1 MEQLNSNNVSS
12 DSVFYED
19 LTLELEKYYRGFVFF
34 RCPITDTVKEFI
46 KKAKE
51 NNKTIFYDID
61 DLVFDKKY
69 TKTIKHLNNLSKE
82 ELLDTIDKGV
92 VIFTAHGISD
102 KIKQK
107 ALDKGLI
114 CVDASCVDVLKN
126 KDLIKSYLD
135 KGYDVV
141 YFGKKK
147 HPEAEAI
154 LSLSNNIHLVSNIS
168 VIDNLN
174 ISNDN
179 LFITNQTTM
188 SYLEVEDMLKLIKD
202 KYPTCIIQKEICN
215 ATSSRQLAITNIK
228 DGDVLYVVGDVKSN
242 NTNKLKELGSK
253 YFKKVFLISNYK
265 EINKKDLVNENKI
278 YVTAGASTPPILIDE
293 VIDYLSK
300 L

>member
-1 MEQLNSNNVSS
+1 MEIKRVVPSGYCKGVVNAINIVKKTKEEYPNENIYILGMIVHNSYVSKQM
-12 DSVFYED
+12 ED
-19 LTLELEKYYRGFVFF
+19 LGVITLEN
-34 RCPITDTVKEFI
+34 P
-46 KKAKE
+46 
-51 NNKTIFYDID
+51 
-61 DLVFDKKY
+61 
-69 TKTIKHLNNLSKE
+69 NLSKE

-154 LSLSNNIHLVSNIS
+154 LSLSSNIHLVSNIS
-168 VIDNLN
+168 DIDNLN

-242 NTNKLKELGSK
+242 NTNKLKEIGSK

-265 EINKKDLVNENKI
+265 EINKKDLVDENKI

>member
-1 MEQLNSNNVSS
+1 MEIKRVVPSGYCKGVVNAINIVKKTKQEYPNENIYILGMIVHNSYVSKQM
-12 DSVFYED
+12 ED
-19 LTLELEKYYRGFVFF
+19 LGVITLED
-34 RCPITDTVKEFI
+34 P
-46 KKAKE
+46 
-51 NNKTIFYDID
+51 
-61 DLVFDKKY
+61 
-69 TKTIKHLNNLSKE
+69 NLSKE

-154 LSLSNNIHLVSNIS
+154 LSLSDNIHLVSNIS
-168 VIDNLN
+168 DIDNLN

-242 NTNKLKELGSK
+242 NTNKLKEIGSK

>member
-1 MEQLNSNNVSS
+1 MEIKRVVPSGYCKGVVNAINIVKKTKEQYPNENIYILGMIVHNSYVSKQM
-12 DSVFYED
+12 ED
-19 LTLELEKYYRGFVFF
+19 LGVITLED
-34 RCPITDTVKEFI
+34 P
-46 KKAKE
+46 
-51 NNKTIFYDID
+51 
-61 DLVFDKKY
+61 
-69 TKTIKHLNNLSKE
+69 NLSKE

-147 HPEAEAI
+147 HPEAEDI

-168 VIDNLN
+168 DIDNLN

-242 NTNKLKELGSK
+242 NTNKLKEIGSK

>member
-1 MEQLNSNNVSS
+1 MEIKRVVPSGYCKGVVNAINIVKKTKEQYPNENIYILGMIVHNSYVSKQM
-12 DSVFYED
+12 ED
-19 LTLELEKYYRGFVFF
+19 LGVITLED
-34 RCPITDTVKEFI
+34 P
-46 KKAKE
+46 
-51 NNKTIFYDID
+51 
-61 DLVFDKKY
+61 
-69 TKTIKHLNNLSKE
+69 NLSKE

-126 KDLIKSYLD
+126 KDLIKSYLN

-168 VIDNLN
+168 DIDNLN

-242 NTNKLKELGSK
+242 NTNKLKEIGSK

>member
-1 MEQLNSNNVSS
+1 MEIKRVVPSGYCKGVVNAINIVKKTKEEYPNENIYILGMIVHNSYVSKQM
-12 DSVFYED
+12 ED
-19 LTLELEKYYRGFVFF
+19 LGVITLEN
-34 RCPITDTVKEFI
+34 P
-46 KKAKE
+46 
-51 NNKTIFYDID
+51 
-61 DLVFDKKY
+61 
-69 TKTIKHLNNLSKE
+69 NLSKE
-82 ELLDTIDKGV
+82 ELLDTIEKGV

-154 LSLSNNIHLVSNIS
+154 LSLINNIHLVSNIS
-168 VIDNLN
+168 DIDNLN

-202 KYPTCIIQKEICN
+202 KYPTCIIQKERCT
-215 ATSSRQLAITNIK
+215 ATSSRQLAITKIK

-242 NTNKLKELGSK
+242 NTNKLKEIGSK

>member
-1 MEQLNSNNVSS
+1 MEIKRVVPSGYCKGVVNAINIVKKTKEEYPNENIYILGMIVHNSYVSKQM
-12 DSVFYED
+12 ED
-19 LTLELEKYYRGFVFF
+19 LGVITLED
-34 RCPITDTVKEFI
+34 P
-46 KKAKE
+46 
-51 NNKTIFYDID
+51 
-61 DLVFDKKY
+61 
-69 TKTIKHLNNLSKE
+69 NLSKE

-141 YFGKKK
+141 YFGKKN

-154 LSLSNNIHLVSNIS
+154 LSLSDNIHLVSNIS
-168 VIDNLN
+168 DIDNLN
-174 ISNDN
+174 ISNDK

-242 NTNKLKELGSK
+242 NTNKLKEIGSK

>member
-1 MEQLNSNNVSS
+1 MEIKRVVPSGYCKGVVNAINIVKKTKEQYPNENIYILGMIVHNSYVSKQM
-12 DSVFYED
+12 ED
-19 LTLELEKYYRGFVFF
+19 LGVITLED
-34 RCPITDTVKEFI
+34 P
-46 KKAKE
+46 
-51 NNKTIFYDID
+51 
-61 DLVFDKKY
+61 
-69 TKTIKHLNNLSKE
+69 NLSKE

-126 KDLIKSYLD
+126 KDLIKTYLD

-168 VIDNLN
+168 DIDNLN

-242 NTNKLKELGSK
+242 NTNKLKEIGLK

>member
-1 MEQLNSNNVSS
+1 MEIKRVVPSGYCKGVVNAINIVKKTKKQYPNENIYILGMIVHNSYVSKQM
-12 DSVFYED
+12 ED
-19 LTLELEKYYRGFVFF
+19 LGVITLED
-34 RCPITDTVKEFI
+34 P
-46 KKAKE
+46 
-51 NNKTIFYDID
+51 
-61 DLVFDKKY
+61 
-69 TKTIKHLNNLSKE
+69 NLSKE

-141 YFGKKK
+141 YFGKKN

-168 VIDNLN
+168 DINNLN

-188 SYLEVEDMLKLIKD
+188 SYLEVEGMLKLIKD

-242 NTNKLKELGSK
+242 NTNKLKEIGSK

>member
-1 MEQLNSNNVSS
+1 MEIKRVVPSGYCKGVVNAINIVKKTKEQYPNENIYILGMIVHNSYVSKQM
-12 DSVFYED
+12 ED
-19 LTLELEKYYRGFVFF
+19 VGVITLED
-34 RCPITDTVKEFI
+34 P
-46 KKAKE
+46 
-51 NNKTIFYDID
+51 
-61 DLVFDKKY
+61 
-69 TKTIKHLNNLSKE
+69 NLSKE

-168 VIDNLN
+168 DIDNLN

-242 NTNKLKELGSK
+242 NTNKLKEIGSK

>member
-1 MEQLNSNNVSS
+1 MEIKRVVPSGYCKGVVNAINIVKKTKEQYPNENIYILGMIVHNSYVSKQM
-12 DSVFYED
+12 ED
-19 LTLELEKYYRGFVFF
+19 LGVITLED
-34 RCPITDTVKEFI
+34 P
-46 KKAKE
+46 
-51 NNKTIFYDID
+51 
-61 DLVFDKKY
+61 
-69 TKTIKHLNNLSKE
+69 NLSKE
-82 ELLDTIDKGV
+82 ELLGTIDKGV

-168 VIDNLN
+168 DIDNLN

-202 KYPTCIIQKEICN
+202 KCPTCIIQKEICN

-242 NTNKLKELGSK
+242 NTNKLKEIGSK

>member
-1 MEQLNSNNVSS
+1 MEIKRVVPSGYCKGVVNAINIVKKTKQEYPNENIYILGMIVHNSYVSKQM
-12 DSVFYED
+12 ED
-19 LTLELEKYYRGFVFF
+19 LGVITLED
-34 RCPITDTVKEFI
+34 P
-46 KKAKE
+46 
-51 NNKTIFYDID
+51 
-61 DLVFDKKY
+61 
-69 TKTIKHLNNLSKE
+69 NLSKE

-154 LSLSNNIHLVSNIS
+154 LSLSDNIHLVSNIS
-168 VIDNLN
+168 DIDNLN
-174 ISNDN
+174 ISNDK

-188 SYLEVEDMLKLIKD
+188 SYLEVEDMLKLIKN

-242 NTNKLKELGSK
+242 NTNKLKEIGSK

-265 EINKKDLVNENKI
+265 EINKKDLVDENKI

>member
-1 MEQLNSNNVSS
+1 MEIKRVVPSGYCKGVVNAINIVKKTKGQYPNENIYILGMIVHNSYVSKQM
-12 DSVFYED
+12 ED
-19 LTLELEKYYRGFVFF
+19 LGVITLED
-34 RCPITDTVKEFI
+34 P
-46 KKAKE
+46 
-51 NNKTIFYDID
+51 
-61 DLVFDKKY
+61 
-69 TKTIKHLNNLSKE
+69 NLSKE

-168 VIDNLN
+168 DIDNLN

-242 NTNKLKELGSK
+242 NTNKLKEIGSK

>member
-1 MEQLNSNNVSS
+1 MEIKRVVPSGYCKGVVNAINIVKKTKQEYPNENIYILGMIVHNSYVSKQM
-12 DSVFYED
+12 ED
-19 LTLELEKYYRGFVFF
+19 LGVITLED
-34 RCPITDTVKEFI
+34 P
-46 KKAKE
+46 
-51 NNKTIFYDID
+51 
-61 DLVFDKKY
+61 
-69 TKTIKHLNNLSKE
+69 NLSKE

-92 VIFTAHGISD
+92 VNFTAHGISD

-154 LSLSNNIHLVSNIS
+154 LSLSSNIHLVSNIS
-168 VIDNLN
+168 DIDNLN

-242 NTNKLKELGSK
+242 NTNKLKEIGSK

-265 EINKKDLVNENKI
+265 EINKKDLVDENKI

>member
-1 MEQLNSNNVSS
+1 MEIKRVVPSGYCKGVVNAINIVKKTKEQYPNENIYILGMIVHNSYVSKQM
-12 DSVFYED
+12 ED
-19 LTLELEKYYRGFVFF
+19 LGVITLED
-34 RCPITDTVKEFI
+34 P
-46 KKAKE
+46 
-51 NNKTIFYDID
+51 
-61 DLVFDKKY
+61 
-69 TKTIKHLNNLSKE
+69 NLSKE

-141 YFGKKK
+141 YFGKKN

-168 VIDNLN
+168 DIDNLN

-242 NTNKLKELGSK
+242 NTNKLKEIGSE

>member
-1 MEQLNSNNVSS
+1 MEIKRVVPSGYCKGVVNAINIVKKTKQEYPNENIYILGMIVHNSYVSKQM
-12 DSVFYED
+12 ED
-19 LTLELEKYYRGFVFF
+19 LGVITLED
-34 RCPITDTVKEFI
+34 P
-46 KKAKE
+46 
-51 NNKTIFYDID
+51 
-61 DLVFDKKY
+61 
-69 TKTIKHLNNLSKE
+69 NLSKE

-168 VIDNLN
+168 DIDNLN

-242 NTNKLKELGSK
+242 NTNKLKEIGSK

>member
-1 MEQLNSNNVSS
+1 MEIKRVVPSGYCKGVVNAINIVKKTKQEYPNENIYILGMIVHNSYVSKQM
-12 DSVFYED
+12 ED
-19 LTLELEKYYRGFVFF
+19 LGVITLED
-34 RCPITDTVKEFI
+34 P
-46 KKAKE
+46 
-51 NNKTIFYDID
+51 
-61 DLVFDKKY
+61 
-69 TKTIKHLNNLSKE
+69 NLSKE

-141 YFGKKK
+141 YFGKKN

-168 VIDNLN
+168 DINNLN

-242 NTNKLKELGSK
+242 NTNKLKEIGSK
-253 YFKKVFLISNYK
+253 YFK
-265 EINKKDLVNENKI
+265 
-278 YVTAGASTPPILIDE
+278 
-293 VIDYLSK
+293 
-300 L
+300 

>member
-1 MEQLNSNNVSS
+1 MEIKRVVPSGYCKGVVNAINIVKKTKEQYPNENIYILGMIVHNSYVSKQM
-12 DSVFYED
+12 ED
-19 LTLELEKYYRGFVFF
+19 LGVITLEN
-34 RCPITDTVKEFI
+34 P
-46 KKAKE
+46 
-51 NNKTIFYDID
+51 
-61 DLVFDKKY
+61 
-69 TKTIKHLNNLSKE
+69 NLSKE

-141 YFGKKK
+141 YFGKKN

-168 VIDNLN
+168 DIDNLN

-242 NTNKLKELGSK
+242 NTNKLKEIGLK

>member
-1 MEQLNSNNVSS
+1 MEIKRIVPSGYCKGVVNAINIVKKTKQEYPNENIYILGMIVHNSYVSKQM
-12 DSVFYED
+12 ED
-19 LTLELEKYYRGFVFF
+19 LGVITLED
-34 RCPITDTVKEFI
+34 P
-46 KKAKE
+46 
-51 NNKTIFYDID
+51 
-61 DLVFDKKY
+61 
-69 TKTIKHLNNLSKE
+69 NLSKE

-141 YFGKKK
+141 YFGKKN

-168 VIDNLN
+168 DIDNLN

-242 NTNKLKELGSK
+242 NTNKLKEIGSK

>member
-1 MEQLNSNNVSS
+1 MEIKRVVPSGYCKGVVNAINIVKKTKEQYPNENIYILGMIVHNSYVSKQM
-12 DSVFYED
+12 ED
-19 LTLELEKYYRGFVFF
+19 LGVITLED
-34 RCPITDTVKEFI
+34 P
-46 KKAKE
+46 
-51 NNKTIFYDID
+51 
-61 DLVFDKKY
+61 
-69 TKTIKHLNNLSKE
+69 NLSKE

-168 VIDNLN
+168 DIDNLN

-188 SYLEVEDMLKLIKD
+188 SYLEVEGMLKLIKD

-242 NTNKLKELGSK
+242 NTNKLKEIGSK

>member
-1 MEQLNSNNVSS
+1 MEIKRVVPSGYCKGVVNAINIVKKTKEQYPNENIYILGMIVHNSYVSKQM
-12 DSVFYED
+12 ED
-19 LTLELEKYYRGFVFF
+19 LGVITLED
-34 RCPITDTVKEFI
+34 P
-46 KKAKE
+46 
-51 NNKTIFYDID
+51 
-61 DLVFDKKY
+61 
-69 TKTIKHLNNLSKE
+69 NLSKE

-114 CVDASCVDVLKN
+114 CIDASCVDVLKN
-126 KDLIKSYLD
+126 KDLIKSYLE

-141 YFGKKK
+141 YFGKKN

-168 VIDNLN
+168 DIDNLN

-242 NTNKLKELGSK
+242 NTNKLKEIGSK

>member
-1 MEQLNSNNVSS
+1 MEIKRVVPSGYCKGVVNAINIVKKTKEQYPNENIYILGMIVHNSYVSKQM
-12 DSVFYED
+12 ED
-19 LTLELEKYYRGFVFF
+19 LGVITLED
-34 RCPITDTVKEFI
+34 P
-46 KKAKE
+46 
-51 NNKTIFYDID
+51 
-61 DLVFDKKY
+61 
-69 TKTIKHLNNLSKE
+69 NLSKE

-141 YFGKKK
+141 YFGKKN

-168 VIDNLN
+168 DIDNLN

-242 NTNKLKELGSK
+242 NTNKLKEIGSK

-300 L
+300 I

>member
-1 MEQLNSNNVSS
+1 MEIKRVVPSGYCKGVVNAINIVKKTKEQYPNENIYILGMIVHNSYVSKQM
-12 DSVFYED
+12 ED
-19 LTLELEKYYRGFVFF
+19 LGVITLED
-34 RCPITDTVKEFI
+34 P
-46 KKAKE
+46 
-51 NNKTIFYDID
+51 
-61 DLVFDKKY
+61 
-69 TKTIKHLNNLSKE
+69 NLSKE

-126 KDLIKSYLD
+126 KELIKSYLD

-168 VIDNLN
+168 DIDNLN

-242 NTNKLKELGSK
+242 NTNKLKEIGLK

>member
-1 MEQLNSNNVSS
+1 MEIKRVVPSGYCKGVVNAINIVKKTKEQYPNENIYILGMIVHNSYVSKQM
-12 DSVFYED
+12 ED
-19 LTLELEKYYRGFVFF
+19 LGVITLED
-34 RCPITDTVKEFI
+34 P
-46 KKAKE
+46 
-51 NNKTIFYDID
+51 
-61 DLVFDKKY
+61 
-69 TKTIKHLNNLSKE
+69 NLSKE
-82 ELLDTIDKGV
+82 ELLDTIEKGV

-141 YFGKKK
+141 YFGKKN

-168 VIDNLN
+168 DIDNLN

-242 NTNKLKELGSK
+242 NTNKLKEIGSK

>member
-1 MEQLNSNNVSS
+1 MEIKRVVPSGYCKGVVNAINIVKKTKEQYPNENIYILGMIVHNSYVSKQM
-12 DSVFYED
+12 ED
-19 LTLELEKYYRGFVFF
+19 LGVITLED
-34 RCPITDTVKEFI
+34 P
-46 KKAKE
+46 
-51 NNKTIFYDID
+51 
-61 DLVFDKKY
+61 
-69 TKTIKHLNNLSKE
+69 NLSKE

-107 ALDKGLI
+107 ALDQGLI

-168 VIDNLN
+168 DIDNLN

-242 NTNKLKELGSK
+242 NTNKLKEIGLK

-265 EINKKDLVNENKI
+265 DINKKDLVNENKI

>member
-1 MEQLNSNNVSS
+1 MEIKRVVPSGYCKGVVNAINIVKKTKEQYPNENIYILGMIVHNSYVSKQM
-12 DSVFYED
+12 ED
-19 LTLELEKYYRGFVFF
+19 LGVITLED
-34 RCPITDTVKEFI
+34 P
-46 KKAKE
+46 
-51 NNKTIFYDID
+51 
-61 DLVFDKKY
+61 
-69 TKTIKHLNNLSKE
+69 NLSKE

-154 LSLSNNIHLVSNIS
+154 LSLSNSIHLVSNIS
-168 VIDNLN
+168 DIDNLN

-242 NTNKLKELGSK
+242 NTNKLKEIGSK

>member
-1 MEQLNSNNVSS
+1 MEIKRVVPSGYCKGVVNAINIVKKTKEQYPNENIYILGMIVHNSYVSKQM
-12 DSVFYED
+12 ED
-19 LTLELEKYYRGFVFF
+19 LGVITLED
-34 RCPITDTVKEFI
+34 P
-46 KKAKE
+46 
-51 NNKTIFYDID
+51 
-61 DLVFDKKY
+61 
-69 TKTIKHLNNLSKE
+69 NLSKE

-168 VIDNLN
+168 DIDNLN

-202 KYPTCIIQKEICN
+202 KYPTCIVQKEICN

-242 NTNKLKELGSK
+242 NTNKLKEIGSK

-265 EINKKDLVNENKI
+265 EINKKDLINENKI

>member
-1 MEQLNSNNVSS
+1 MEIKRVVPSGYCKGVVNAINIVKKTKEQYPNENIYILGMIVHNSYVSKQM
-12 DSVFYED
+12 ED
-19 LTLELEKYYRGFVFF
+19 LGVITLED
-34 RCPITDTVKEFI
+34 P
-46 KKAKE
+46 
-51 NNKTIFYDID
+51 
-61 DLVFDKKY
+61 
-69 TKTIKHLNNLSKE
+69 NLSKE

-154 LSLSNNIHLVSNIS
+154 LSLSNNIHLVSNKS
-168 VIDNLN
+168 DIDNLN

-242 NTNKLKELGSK
+242 NTNKLKEIGSK

>member
-1 MEQLNSNNVSS
+1 MEIKRVVPSGYCKGVVNAINIVKKTKEQYPNENIYILGMIVHNSYVSKQM
-12 DSVFYED
+12 ED
-19 LTLELEKYYRGFVFF
+19 LGVITLED
-34 RCPITDTVKEFI
+34 P
-46 KKAKE
+46 
-51 NNKTIFYDID
+51 
-61 DLVFDKKY
+61 
-69 TKTIKHLNNLSKE
+69 NLSKE

-114 CVDASCVDVLKN
+114 CVDASCVDVFKN

-168 VIDNLN
+168 DIDNLN

-242 NTNKLKELGSK
+242 NTNKLKEIGLK

>member
-1 MEQLNSNNVSS
+1 MEIKRVVPSGYCKGVVNAINIVKKTKEQYPNENIYILGMIVHNSYVSKQM
-12 DSVFYED
+12 ED
-19 LTLELEKYYRGFVFF
+19 LGVITLED
-34 RCPITDTVKEFI
+34 P
-46 KKAKE
+46 
-51 NNKTIFYDID
+51 
-61 DLVFDKKY
+61 
-69 TKTIKHLNNLSKE
+69 NLSKE

-107 ALDKGLI
+107 ALDKSLI

-168 VIDNLN
+168 DIDNLN

-242 NTNKLKELGSK
+242 NTNKLKEIGSK

-265 EINKKDLVNENKI
+265 EINKKDLVDENKI

>member
-1 MEQLNSNNVSS
+1 MEIKRVVPSGYCKGVVNAINIVKKTKEQYPNENIYILGMIVHNSYVSKQM
-12 DSVFYED
+12 ED
-19 LTLELEKYYRGFVFF
+19 LGVITLED
-34 RCPITDTVKEFI
+34 P
-46 KKAKE
+46 
-51 NNKTIFYDID
+51 
-61 DLVFDKKY
+61 
-69 TKTIKHLNNLSKE
+69 NLSKE

-154 LSLSNNIHLVSNIS
+154 LSLSNNIHLVSIIS
-168 VIDNLN
+168 DIDNLN

-242 NTNKLKELGSK
+242 NTNKLKEIGSK

>member
-1 MEQLNSNNVSS
+1 MEIKRVVPSGYCKGVVNAINIVKKTKEQYPNENIYILGMIVHNSYVSKQM
-12 DSVFYED
+12 ED
-19 LTLELEKYYRGFVFF
+19 LGVITLED
-34 RCPITDTVKEFI
+34 P
-46 KKAKE
+46 
-51 NNKTIFYDID
+51 
-61 DLVFDKKY
+61 
-69 TKTIKHLNNLSKE
+69 NLSKE

-102 KIKQK
+102 RIKQK

-168 VIDNLN
+168 DINNLN

-188 SYLEVEDMLKLIKD
+188 SYLEVEGMLKLIKD

-242 NTNKLKELGSK
+242 NTNKLKEIGSK

>member
-1 MEQLNSNNVSS
+1 MEIKRVVPSGYCKGVVNAINIVKKTKEQYPNENIYILGMIVHNSYVSKQM
-12 DSVFYED
+12 ED
-19 LTLELEKYYRGFVFF
+19 LGVITLED
-34 RCPITDTVKEFI
+34 P
-46 KKAKE
+46 
-51 NNKTIFYDID
+51 
-61 DLVFDKKY
+61 
-69 TKTIKHLNNLSKE
+69 NLSKE
-82 ELLDTIDKGV
+82 ELLDTIEKGV

-135 KGYDVV
+135 NGYDVV

-154 LSLSNNIHLVSNIS
+154 LSLSDNIHLVSNIS
-168 VIDNLN
+168 DIDNLN
-174 ISNDN
+174 ISNDK

-242 NTNKLKELGSK
+242 NTNKLKEIGSK

>member
-1 MEQLNSNNVSS
+1 MEIKRVVPSGYCKGVVNAINIVKKTKEQYPNENIYILGMIVHNSYVSKQM
-12 DSVFYED
+12 ED
-19 LTLELEKYYRGFVFF
+19 LGVITLE
-34 RCPITDTVKEFI
+34 DQ
-46 KKAKE
+46 
-51 NNKTIFYDID
+51 
-61 DLVFDKKY
+61 
-69 TKTIKHLNNLSKE
+69 NLSKE

-141 YFGKKK
+141 YFGKKN

-168 VIDNLN
+168 DIDNLN

-215 ATSSRQLAITNIK
+215 ATSSRQLSITNIK

-242 NTNKLKELGSK
+242 NTNKLKEIGSK

-293 VIDYLSK
+293 VINYLSK

>member
-1 MEQLNSNNVSS
+1 MEIKRVVPSGYCKGVVNAINIVKKTKEEYPNENIYILGMIVHNSYVSKQM
-12 DSVFYED
+12 ED
-19 LTLELEKYYRGFVFF
+19 LGVITLED
-34 RCPITDTVKEFI
+34 P
-46 KKAKE
+46 
-51 NNKTIFYDID
+51 
-61 DLVFDKKY
+61 
-69 TKTIKHLNNLSKE
+69 NLSKE
-82 ELLDTIDKGV
+82 ELLDTIEKGV

-154 LSLSNNIHLVSNIS
+154 LSLSSNIHLVSNIS
-168 VIDNLN
+168 DIDNLN

-188 SYLEVEDMLKLIKD
+188 SYLEVEDMLKLIKN

-242 NTNKLKELGSK
+242 NTNKLKEIGSK